1 MKKILQFALP
11 VFMLLAVMQNT
22 ASAQR
27 SDNDRYFDESQGFT
41 HRLWYGGGV
50 ILNFLSVSGESA
62 FTIGVSPLVGY
73 KITDNFSVGPRF
85 SLIYTNYRLQTGF
98 DRVTSTNLFDY
109 GVGAFTRYK
118 LFRSFFIHLE
128 YGADN
133 EELVNG
139 YDSFN
144 DELITSR
151 VLRSNAY
158 VGVGYNDGGD
168 IWGYDIYLLY
178 NTLAPENN
186 VRLPIEFRFGL
197 TYNF

>member
-11 VFMLLAVMQNT
+11 VFMLLAITQNT
-22 ASAQR
+22 AFAQR
-27 SDNDRYFDESQGFT
+27 SDTDRYFDESQGFT
-41 HRLWYGGGV
+41 HRLWYGGGI
-50 ILNFLSVSGESA
+50 ILNFLSTGTESA
-62 FTIGVSPLVGY
+62 FTVGVSPLIGY

-98 DRVTSTNLFDY
+98 DRVTPANLFDY
-109 GVGAFTRYK
+109 GIGAFTRYK
-118 LFRSFFIHLE
+118 LFRSFFVHLE

-144 DELITSR
+144 DELITTR
-151 VLRSNAY
+151 AVRSNAY
-158 VGVGYNDGGD
+158 IGAGYNDGNN

-178 NTLAPENN
+178 NTLAPENS

>member
-1 MKKILQFALP
+1 MRKILQFILP
-11 VFMLLAVMQNT
+11 VFMLLAMTQNT
-22 ASAQR
+22 VFAQR
-27 SDNDRYFDESQGFT
+27 SDTDRYFDESQGFT

-50 ILNFLSVSGESA
+50 ILNFLSTNGESA
-62 FTIGVSPLVGY
+62 FTIGFSPLIGY
-73 KITDNFSVGPRF
+73 KITENFSVGPRF

-98 DRVTSTNLFDY
+98 DQVTSTNLFDY
-109 GVGAFTRYK
+109 GIGAFSRYK

-133 EELVNG
+133 QELVNG

-151 VLRSNAY
+151 AVRSNAF
-158 VGVGYNDGGD
+158 VGAGYNDGNGV
-168 IWGYDIYLLY
+168 WGYDIYLLY

>member
-11 VFMLLAVMQNT
+11 VFMLLAVAHNT
-22 ASAQR
+22 AMAQR
-27 SDNDRYFDESQGFT
+27 SDTDRYFDESQGFT

-50 ILNFLSVSGESA
+50 ILNFLSTGAESA
-62 FTIGVSPLVGY
+62 FTIGVSPLIGY

-98 DRVTSTNLFDY
+98 DQVTAANLFDY

-118 LFRSFFIHLE
+118 LFRSFFVHLE
-128 YGADN
+128 YGADKEEVVSGYN
-133 EELVNG
+133 SIDDELV
-139 YDSFN
+139 
-144 DELITSR
+144 TSR
-151 VLRSNAY
+151 VVRSNAY
-158 VGVGYNDGGD
+158 IGAGYNDGNGLL
-168 IWGYDIYLLY
+168 GYDIYLLY
-178 NTLAPENN
+178 NTLAPENS

>member
-11 VFMLLAVMQNT
+11 VFMLFAVAQNT
-22 ASAQR
+22 AMAQR
-27 SDNDRYFDESQGFT
+27 SDTDRYFDESQGFT

-50 ILNFLSVSGESA
+50 ILNFLSTGAESA
-62 FTIGVSPLVGY
+62 FTIGVSPLIGY
-73 KITDNFSVGPRF
+73 KITDDFSVGPRF

-98 DRVTSTNLFDY
+98 DQVTAANLFDY

-118 LFRSFFIHLE
+118 LFRSFFVHLE

-133 EELVNG
+133 EEIVSG
-139 YDSFN
+139 YNSID
-144 DELITSR
+144 DELVTSR
-151 VLRSNAY
+151 VVRSNAY
-158 VGVGYNDGGD
+158 IGAGYNDGNG
-168 IWGYDIYLLY
+168 ILGYDIYLLY

>member
-1 MKKILQFALP
+1 MKKILQFVLP
-11 VFMLLAVMQNT
+11 VFLLLALAQNT
-22 ASAQR
+22 VSAQR
-27 SDNDRYFDESQGFT
+27 SNNDRYFDESKGFT

-50 ILNFLSVSGESA
+50 ILNFLSTGTESA
-62 FTIGVSPLVGY
+62 FTVGVSPLVGY

-98 DRVTSTNLFDY
+98 DQVTSTNLFDY

-133 EELVNG
+133 EEFVTA

-144 DELITSR
+144 DELLTAR
-151 VLRSNAY
+151 GVRSNAY
-158 VGVGYNDGGD
+158 IGAGYNDGNG
-168 IWGYDIYLLY
+168 ILGYDIYLLY
-178 NTLAPENN
+178 NTLAPEDN

>member
-11 VFMLLAVMQNT
+11 VFMLLAITQST
-22 ASAQR
+22 AFGQR
-27 SDNDRYFDESQGFT
+27 SDTDRYFDESQGFT
-41 HRLWYGGGV
+41 HRLWYGGGI
-50 ILNFLSVSGESA
+50 ILNFLSNGTESA
-62 FTIGVSPLVGY
+62 FTVGVSPLIGY

-98 DRVTSTNLFDY
+98 DQVTPTNLFDY
-109 GVGAFTRYK
+109 GIGAFTRYK
-118 LFRSFFIHLE
+118 LFRSFFVHLE
-128 YGADN
+128 YGADS

-151 VLRSNAY
+151 AVRSNAY
-158 VGVGYNDGGD
+158 IGAGYNDGNN

-186 VRLPIEFRFGL
+186 LRQPIEFRFGL